1 MCFFFVSFI
10 DSNVRVGVVTFIQRQ
25 LWFVEKVK
33 AMNTNWRYISI
44 SIFSSFH
51 FLIRFPDIG
60 AIRHRVPSASSQTLT
75 LCNYGRGR
83 TQNQMEVLH
92 NTICFSL
99 HLGSWK
105 DLLVQTVI
113 NVELF
118 LWLGKL
124 HFKQEAICFAVPPC
138 LNLLLCPN
146 LSCPLLPAFYLFQF
160 QITWVF
166 PPISGTSTSDPKLRS
181 D

>member
-1 MCFFFVSFI
+1 MLFCVSFI
-10 DSNVRVGVVTFIQRQ
+10 DLNVLVGVIRFILRQ

-33 AMNTNWRYISI
+33 PMNTNGRYISI
-44 SIFSSFH
+44 SIFLSFH
-51 FLIRFPDIG
+51 FLIRFPDIS
-60 AIRHRVPSASSQTLT
+60 AVRHRVPSASSQTWT
-75 LCNYGRGR
+75 SCNCGRGR
-83 TQNQMEVLH
+83 TQNRMEVLH
-92 NTICFSL
+92 NTISFS
-99 HLGSWK
+99 LGSWK

-113 NVELF
+113 NAELF

-138 LNLLLCPN
+138 LNLLLWPN
-146 LSCPLLPAFYLFQF
+146 LSCPLLPAFYLFLF

-166 PPISGTSTSDPKLRS
+166 PPISGTSTSDPKLSS